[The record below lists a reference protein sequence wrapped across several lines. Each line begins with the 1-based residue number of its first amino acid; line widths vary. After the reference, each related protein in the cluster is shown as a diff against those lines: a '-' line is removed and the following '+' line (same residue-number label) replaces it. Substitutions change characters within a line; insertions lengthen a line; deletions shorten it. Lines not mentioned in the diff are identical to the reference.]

1 MIWLSI
7 LSRTPPCPVNKFP
20 KSLMPNSLLDLLAS
34 KSPEILAKEQNRIIK
49 KVIRYP
55 NDSKNWDI
63 TRNSEKTS
71 DHIISNS
78 VKKYP
83 EKINKKLGINNPSK
97 VPSKVLFGLIEEDK
111 SFTKKLT
118 EY

>member
-1 MIWLSI
+1 
-7 LSRTPPCPVNKFP
+7 
-20 KSLMPNSLLDLLAS
+20 MPNSLLDLLAS

-71 DHIISNS
+71 DPIISNS

-97 VPSKVLFGLIEEDK
+97 VPSKVLFGLIEE
-111 SFTKKLT
+111 
-118 EY
+118 